1 MELLWGNFPRC
12 SLSLRTSRKCVGL
25 VPGRTGNVTVI
36 MPALHFSLLLLGCAA
51 GAVLSPSPAVPLPI
65 DLSATNINSAATY
78 WFNFQTSVPLVS
90 GSFLYI
96 QFPSEYTSLSASSCS
111 LVFNY
116 KQPTA
121 TTSACTVFPS
131 YPQARI
137 TFPTEIAAG
146 TLFTV
151 QLTDVQNPTYPT
163 TTGPFQVWTKVAQ
176 DSQYTSQNMMFGT
189 LAFTALLPTSSS
201 LSAYVNTTA
210 VGFSST
216 VAALVKYTFNVNWD
230 YWIDAGAWF
239 RIKLPSGWT
248 KASGIDSQCTV
259 SNFTSAQKPPSG
271 VFFCET
277 AGQYVYL
284 KGLNAS
290 ISPTDPTKSA
300 FALVIPDITNPPS
313 ARTEASVQ
321 FQVDLMEL
329 GTTNILQQLQA
340 FNPAITPGS
349 LQALQAQPL
358 SYLAK
363 PINGNQLVHTFTF
376 GVLHYV
382 PVGGRIVLEM
392 SQSSVFFEDTAKA
405 LGCAIVAGIED
416 PVGGTAKCACAAQT
430 LTISNFATISAAK
443 TVVVQA
449 VVQIAATDSEI
460 LTVTTYDSSL
470 FPIDTASV
478 VLSRNYR
485 SVLFASFTDMD
496 ITFTG
501 GVATTAGQIT
511 FRMASTLQLNPGST
525 VYITLP
531 PGFSTPSPT
540 CSFNIGAGSVS
551 LTSCAYVISTGM
563 ISLVTATHT
572 VPIYSPPSAYGYFII
587 GNVEFPKVRSSYQSV
602 YEFCMTNFVLGTLM
616 EFNHGCA
623 QKYLGA
629 VTVGGLTMT
638 GDSVDLGIYQIYKLT
653 FQSPVAIT
661 YSSTQTPQVRVYFP
675 STEGLANP
683 GFGLSLGVTGSP
695 YCSVTGTSNAVSCQ
709 VLPAAMQATNVQAT
723 LVVSYLNNLATT
735 TTVTVRTVLQ
745 SPQTVG
751 SYVHTI
757 EIGYLQNRIWNVI
770 GSNTLGAVA
779 YASAAAAWTPTFLS
793 SSQIV
798 LQPTVFTLTLPT
810 GDNVVLGNPW
820 AVNVLFPTTWD
831 LSTATGATMNG
842 ANCATFEAMA
852 NSYAPIIRC
861 YSDSA
866 ATQVGAAAAP
876 VTMVINGLKNPS
888 SAISFSSGVQV
899 LYAGVGAG
907 LRIGSTAVLSPITQA
922 TIALASVTPDI
933 LERSAKG
940 VHYTF
945 TFTTVNP
952 IPAGGAVSLQ
962 FPSQFAGSM
971 TEYQC
976 QFGSG
981 FAANTGATLGCV
993 LSSQTITISPLAL
1006 TPSSTSLTVQIRRL
1020 NNPSISSLSPF
1031 FITTLSPTAY
1041 IDRTSNLIPLS
1052 VSLPTAFSPGYIYFN
1067 TLSLE
1072 PNTAG
1077 AQQADFFMSFKV
1089 QHRVPEGATVQITVP
1104 FDFADIATTSCSVNV
1119 MMTSCTAAGHYV
1131 NFVTGQDIASVAVIE
1146 VRVNQAFTV
1155 PLAQTALFGVMVSYA
1170 GSTVDRTQTN
1180 ISLTA
1185 ANSFT
1190 PTAAANSMT
1199 VTSID
1204 FFPNNQGEPATYAF
1218 SFAIPVQVLSSYSLV
1233 IWFPSDF
1240 DPSVNT
1246 RNSRMDCWGDPVE
1259 FVGSLLSCQ
1268 VSTFRKV
1275 VVTGLLTIPANF
1287 QFSVAIGGVLNPVTG
1302 KIGQFRF
1309 AVQNSSG
1316 QTLNYQVNS
1325 GNFAIGKGPTPMKF
1339 KMLTYAHNQL
1349 RALNAL
1355 TFTFSPASNI
1365 PSSDDQGQVLI
1376 DLPDEFPLMNIGDQT
1391 GWQLPCQTWL
1401 LVNDVVNATNWNDK
1415 VKCTNYNSNRIVVTG
1430 GKAYTALPT
1439 QNIVIR
1445 IEQLPGPQIGIA
1457 SRLIKVMTY
1466 DGVKKTLLDRNYGQ
1480 LSYIDSY
1487 SLSLQ
1492 GEALTVNNNAAI
1504 TVLRGTCSSSF
1515 SLTSTLPMRVN
1526 LQLTGLMPRVLMAR
1540 LSPTNVLTF
1549 PTSLNQVQTCVAV
1562 PVSLTPGTYNL
1573 QWAKTGDE
1581 YSLSADNQ
1589 SIYAPLTVTSVVVT
1603 SGQASISIGTVTE
1616 VPAGGHSLPIVISLS
1631 QTPYNELII
1640 TPTQVGTMDPG
1651 VTFDPSSL
1659 QFTTGV
1665 SQVYFYIRASTNI
1678 LRSTYEVSWVLDG
1691 TDSAAYLQPS
1701 NSVIRVTGSDEVL
1714 PEVSQ
1719 VRYTAARTA
1728 AVVFVQ
1734 GSKPGTFYYQLELE
1748 GTAMPTASELQL
1760 AISQGQ
1766 ALSAVYYS
1774 YGPELAIPLSSLAAE
1789 TSYILFITMEDTSGR
1804 LAPVKF
1810 LSIRTLDD
1818 YSSVKFVI
1826 DFSATASVT
1835 RIQETIKAVLE
1846 PEVAKALSVTAQ
1858 RVSMYNIGLDN
1869 VYGRRLA
1876 GNEAI
1881 DTGLYS
1887 ANALVVMLANDKY
1900 MDMASPADLAGGL
1913 TIPALNAFLGRHG
1926 LTVVSKSAAITL
1938 TNDIPRWNSIGNI
1951 WEVGGST
1958 ITCAGSLL
1966 SPGYIHMVV
1975 LDSGSPRP
1983 TSQQVAWGL
1992 DATNTPTRHAFIS
2005 YDGQSVLASVTY
2017 AGLQANTRYDVY
2029 VTATNGYP
2037 GNNKAVSTDMR
2048 SYQSVLTATT
2058 DACIGRCPLYY
2069 VADEDSAVRLGW
2081 QIAALVLAL
2090 SL

>member
-1 MELLWGNFPRC
+1 
-12 SLSLRTSRKCVGL
+12 
-25 VPGRTGNVTVI
+25 
-36 MPALHFSLLLLGCAA
+36 MPALHFPLLLLVGCAA
-51 GAVLSPSPAVPLPI
+51 GAVLSPSPSVPLPI
-65 DLSATNINSAATY
+65 ELSATNINSAATY
-78 WFNFQTSVPLVS
+78 WFNFQTAVPLAS
-90 GSFLYI
+90 GSYLYI
-96 QFPSEYTSLSASSCS
+96 QFPSEYTSLSASACS

-131 YPQARI
+131 YPQTRI
-137 TFPTEIAAG
+137 TFLAAIAAG
-146 TLFTV
+146 TIFTV

-163 TTGPFQVWTKVAQ
+163 TTGPFKVWTKVAQ
-176 DSQYTSQNMMFGT
+176 DSQFTSQNMMFGT

-201 LSAYVNTTA
+201 LSAYINATA

-216 VAALVKYTFNVNWD
+216 VGALVKYTFNVNWD

-239 RIKLPSGWT
+239 RVKLPSGWT
-248 KASGIDSQCTV
+248 KATGIDSLCTV
-259 SNFTSAQKPPSG
+259 SNFTSAQQPPSG

-277 AGQYVYL
+277 SGQFVYL

-290 ISPTDPTKSA
+290 ITPSNPTKSS
-300 FALVIPDITNPPS
+300 FSLVIPAITNPPS

-321 FQVDLMEL
+321 FQIDLMEL

-340 FNPAITPGS
+340 YNPAITAGS
-349 LQALQAQPL
+349 LQALQVNTL

-363 PINGNQLVHTFTF
+363 PMNGNQLVHTFTF
-376 GVLHYV
+376 GIAHAV
-382 PVGGRIVLEM
+382 PTGGKIELKM
-392 SQSSVFFEDTAKA
+392 SQSSSFYEDTSKA
-405 LGCAIVAGIED
+405 LSCAIVSGLID
-416 PVGGTAKCACAAQT
+416 PTGGTAKCACASQT
-430 LTISNFATISAAK
+430 LTINGFATIAASK
-443 TVVVQA
+443 TVVLQA
-449 VVQIAATDSEI
+449 VVKIAATDSEI
-460 LTVTTYDSSL
+460 LTVTTFDEYQNPVDS
-470 FPIDTASV
+470 ASV
-478 VLSRNYR
+478 VMSRNYTE
-485 SVLFASFTDMD
+485 VLFPSFTDAD
-496 ITFTG
+496 ITFIG
-501 GVATTAGQIT
+501 GVGTTAGQIT

-525 VYITLP
+525 IYITLP

-540 CSFNIGAGSVS
+540 CSFNIGAASVS

-563 ISLVTATHT
+563 LSLITATHI
-572 VPIYSPPSAYGYFII
+572 VPIYVPLTSYGYFTI
-587 GNVEFPKVRSSYQSV
+587 GNVVFPNVRSSYQTV
-602 YEFCMTNFVLGTLM
+602 YEFCMTTFVLGTLM
-616 EFNHGCA
+616 TYNHGCA
-623 QKYLGA
+623 QKYLVEVPVA
-629 VTVGGLTMT
+629 GLALAR
-638 GDSVDLGIYQIYKLT
+638 DSAELGLYQVYKLT
-653 FQSPVAIT
+653 FQTPVSIT

-675 STEGLANP
+675 TTDGLANP
-683 GFGLSLGVTGSP
+683 GFGVSMGVTGNP
-695 YCSVTGTSNAVSCQ
+695 YCSVAGSNNAVTCQ
-709 VLPAAMQATNVQAT
+709 VVPAAMQANGVKAT
-723 LVVSYLNNLATT
+723 LVVSYLNNLATIA
-735 TTVTVRTVLQ
+735 TVSVRTVLQ
-745 SPQTVG
+745 SPQTAG
-751 SYVHTI
+751 NYAHII

-770 GSNTLGAVA
+770 GSNALAPVA
-779 YASAAAAWTPTFLS
+779 YAYASFATAWVPLLTLVS

-798 LQPTVFTLTLPT
+798 LQPTVFTLTLT
-810 GDNVVLGNPW
+810 QGVAVVLGNPW

-831 LSTATGATMNG
+831 ISTATGATINN
-842 ANCATFEAMA
+842 ANCATFEVMT

-866 ATQVGAAAAP
+866 ATQMGAAA
-876 VTMVINGLKNPS
+876 TMVINGLKNPS
-888 SAISFSSGVQV
+888 SAISFTSGIQV
-899 LYAGVGAG
+899 FYAGAGVGQK
-907 LRIGSTAVLSPITQA
+907 IGSTATLSSITQA
-922 TIALASVTPDI
+922 TLVLASITPDT

-952 IPAGGAVSLQ
+952 IPAGGAVTLQ
-962 FPSQFAGSM
+962 FPSQFSGLM
-971 TEYQC
+971 TDYQC
-976 QFGSG
+976 KFGAG
-981 FAANTGATLGCV
+981 FVANTGSTLSCV
-993 LSSQTITISPLAL
+993 LNSQTITISPLAL
-1006 TPSSTSLTVQIRRL
+1006 TPSSTSLTIQIRRL
-1020 NNPSISSLSPF
+1020 NNPSISSLFPF
-1031 FITTLSPTAY
+1031 FITTLSPTAS
-1041 IDRTSNLIPLS
+1041 IDRTSSLTPLA
-1052 VSLPTAFSPGYIYFN
+1052 VSLPTPFSSGHVYFN

-1077 AQQADFFMSFKV
+1077 AQYADFFMSFKC
-1089 QHRVPEGATVQITVP
+1089 QHRVPEGATVQITIP
-1104 FDFADIATTSCSVNV
+1104 FDFVDIATTGCSVNV

-1131 NFVTGQDIASVAVIE
+1131 NFVTGQDIDSVAVIY
-1146 VRVNQAFTV
+1146 VQVNQAFTV
-1155 PLAQTALFGVMVSYA
+1155 PLAQTALFGVMVSFG
-1170 GSTVDRTQTN
+1170 GSTIDKSQTN
-1180 ISLTA
+1180 ISLTG

-1190 PTAAANSMT
+1190 PSAAASSMT

-1268 VSTFRKV
+1268 VDTFRKV
-1275 VVTGLLTIPANF
+1275 VVSGLLTIPANF

-1339 KMLTYAHNQL
+1339 KMLTYANNQL
-1349 RALNAL
+1349 RALNTL

-1439 QNIVIR
+1439 QNIAIR
-1445 IEQLPGPQIGIA
+1445 IEQLPGPQLGVA
-1457 SRLIKVMTY
+1457 VRLIKVMTY

-1487 SLSLQ
+1487 SLTLQ
-1492 GEALTVNNNAAI
+1492 GEPLTVNNNAPI
-1504 TVLRGTCSSSF
+1504 TVLPGTCSPPF
-1515 SLTSTLPMRVN
+1515 SLTSPSPMRVD
-1526 LQLTGLMPRVLMAR
+1526 LQLTGLMPRVLTAR

-1549 PTSLNQVQTCVAV
+1549 HTSLSQVQTCIAV

-1581 YSLSADNQ
+1581 YSLSSDNQ
-1589 SIYAPLTVTSVVVT
+1589 SIYSPLTVTSVIVT
-1603 SGQASISIGTVTE
+1603 SGKASISLGEITG
-1616 VPAGGHSLPIVISLS
+1616 VPAGGHSLPVVISLS
-1631 QTPYNELII
+1631 QTPFNELII

-1651 VTFDPSSL
+1651 VTFDPASL

-1665 SQVYFYIRASTNI
+1665 GKIYFYIRANTNI
-1678 LRSTYEVSWVLDG
+1678 LRSSYEIEWVLDG
-1691 TDSAAYLQPS
+1691 TDSDAYTQPS
-1701 NSVIRVTGSDEVL
+1701 NSVIKVTGSDEVL

-1719 VRYTAARTA
+1719 ARYTATRTSA
-1728 AVVFVQ
+1728 EVFVI

-1748 GTAMPTASELQL
+1748 GTKMPTASELQL

-1766 ALSAVYYS
+1766 ALSTVYSS
-1774 YGPELAIPLSSLAAE
+1774 YGPELSIPLTSLAAE
-1789 TSYILFITMEDTSGR
+1789 TSYILFLTMEDTSGR

-1810 LSIRTLDD
+1810 LSIRTNDD

-1826 DFSATASVT
+1826 DFSASASVT
-1835 RIQETIKAVLE
+1835 RDQATIKSVLE
-1846 PEVAKALSVTAQ
+1846 PEVAKALSVTSQ
-1858 RVSMYNIGLDN
+1858 RIAMYNIGMDS

-1881 DTGLYS
+1881 DAGLYS
-1887 ANALVVMLANDKY
+1887 SNALVVMLANDKY
-1900 MDMASPADLAGGL
+1900 MEMASPVELAGNL
-1913 TIPALNAFLGRHG
+1913 SIPALNAFLGRHG
-1926 LTVVSKSAAITL
+1926 LNVASKSAAITL
-1938 TNDIPRWNSIGNI
+1938 TNDIPHWNSIGNV
-1951 WEVGGST
+1951 WEVGGTT
-1958 ITCAGSLL
+1958 ITCAGSLH

-1975 LDSGSPRP
+1975 LDFGSSHP
-1983 TSQQVAWGL
+1983 TSQQIAWGL
-1992 DATNTPTRHAFIS
+1992 DAANNPTRHAFVA
-2005 YDGQSVLASVTY
+2005 YDGQSVFASVTY

-2048 SYQSVLTATT
+2048 TYLGVLTATA
-2058 DACIGRCPLYY
+2058 DACVGRCPLYY
-2069 VADEDSAVRLGW
+2069 VADEDWAVRQGW
-2081 QIAALVLAL
+2081 QLAALVLAL
-2090 SL
+2090 GL